1 MAIYYKPGKK
11 KGYSDVSMHV
21 GKEYTDKEKHQII
34 NDAITE
40 MYIQLQGNATNVAT
54 YNSDKWA
61 DNLLADTLERFLKRP
76 IKDKW
81 KIFMQGKLER
91 YLTSAMSLA
100 LRSST
105 SPFFHKYRK
114 VYTRVVD
121 KELKSDGGAWEII
134 EDGDDTF
141 LHEAAEIAGKAV
153 DELHFYDRQLI
164 KDYYYS
170 GYNLTEIGEKY
181 NINAQR
187 VGRDIKKALKKLE
200 EILKGRIEW

>member
-134 EDGDDTF
+134 EDGDDKF

-200 EILKGRIEW
+200 QILKGRIEW

>member
-134 EDGDDTF
+134 EDGDDKF

>member
-134 EDGDDTF
+134 EDEDDKF
-141 LHEAAEIAGKAV
+141 LHDAAEIAGKAV

-200 EILKGRIEW
+200 QILKGRIEW

>member
-11 KGYSDVSMHV
+11 KGYSDVSEHI

-54 YNSDKWA
+54 YNSD
-61 DNLLADTLERFLKRP
+61 RFLKRP

-134 EDGDDTF
+134 EDGDDKF

-200 EILKGRIEW
+200 QILKGRIEW